1 MPEDRLGIRIIEN
14 NRDMLRQTGNDWKM
28 IGNDWKLFGKKL
40 FGNVWKF
47 CDFMV
52 ARSRSWSPVLFA
64 PSCPLKNQD
73 SAGFAMEL
81 STVGLGWLGIGCR
94 Y

>member
-14 NRDMLRQTGNDWKM
+14 NRDMLRQTGNDWKLF
-28 IGNDWKLFGKKL
+28 GNKLFGH
-40 FGNVWKF
+40 VWKF
-47 CDFMV
+47 CNFMA

-81 STVGLGWLGIGCR
+81 STVGLGWLGIGW
-94 Y
+94 